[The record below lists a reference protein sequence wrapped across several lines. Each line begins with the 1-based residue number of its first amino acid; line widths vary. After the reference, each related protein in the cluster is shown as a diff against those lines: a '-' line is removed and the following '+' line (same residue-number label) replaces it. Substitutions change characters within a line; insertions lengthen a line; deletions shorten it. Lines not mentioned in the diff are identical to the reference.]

1 MEHIEQGLCD
11 LLFETAGELGK
22 FRRDSYKSYFLSLY
36 EEESE
41 FFKDIEKEYQE
52 SDQKT
57 QFIDEIATAFVD
69 RVGNKY
75 DELQKKSAK
84 EQFVLD
90 HNTAMVVFVLPCV
103 LYLRG
108 DSSVPLSDALVEKWN
123 GRFTKYHINSGTF
136 EDINGGFKTKLC
148 YITTAVCDSLGKPD
162 DCYELEML
170 RTYRDDYL
178 AGQADGKEL
187 IDQYYD
193 IAPTIVNRINR
204 QSNASDIYEGIYR
217 EYLCPCISKIEQHE
231 NEQCKEIYA
240 SMMKDLQTKYMGC
253 IS

>member
-1 MEHIEQGLCD
+1 MEHIELGLCD
-11 LLFETAGELGK
+11 LLFATAGELDK

-41 FFKDIEKEYQE
+41 FFQDIEKKYHE
-52 SDQKT
+52 SEDQT
-57 QFIDEIATAFVD
+57 QFIDKIATEFVNK
-69 RVGNKY
+69 VGSKY

-84 EQFVLD
+84 EQFLLD
-90 HNTAMVVFVLPCV
+90 HNTAMVVYVLPCV
-103 LYLRG
+103 LYLSG

-123 GRFTKYHINSGTF
+123 SRFTKYHINSGKF

-148 YITTAVCDSLGKPD
+148 YITTAVCDSLGKQD

-178 AGQADGKEL
+178 AGRADGEEL

-204 QSNASDIYEGIYR
+204 QSNASEIYEGIYR
-217 EYLCPCISKIEQHE
+217 EYLCPCINKIEQHE

-240 SMMKDLQTKYMGC
+240 SMMKDLQTKYMGF

>member
-11 LLFETAGELGK
+11 LLFETVGELNK

-36 EEESE
+36 EEQSE
-41 FFKDIEKEYQE
+41 FFREIEKEYQE
-52 SDQKT
+52 SEEKEK
-57 QFIDEIATAFVD
+57 FIDDIAAAFAEK
-69 RVGNKY
+69 VGSKY
-75 DELQKKSAK
+75 DDLQKKSAK
-84 EQFVLD
+84 EQFILD

-108 DSSVPLSDALVEKWN
+108 GSSTPLADAMVEKWN
-123 GRFTKYHINSGTF
+123 GKFTKYHINSGTF

-148 YITTAVCDSLGKPD
+148 YITTAVCESLGKPD

-170 RTYRDDYL
+170 RNYRDEYL
-178 AGQADGKEL
+178 AGMEEGRAL
-187 IDQYYD
+187 IDRYYD

-204 QSNASDIYEGIYR
+204 QENASDVYEGIYR
-217 EYLCPCISKIEQHE
+217 DYLCPCIKTIEQHE
-231 NEQCKEIYA
+231 NEKCREIYA
-240 SMMKDLQTKYMGC
+240 SMMKDLQMKYMGC